1 MSSFTNALSNI
12 ESKVEYHE
20 KEINPVLFQDVEMK
34 FGKINIKTGKT
45 EMTQPSQFI
54 YFDLDQSGSMQDSCA
69 DGRTKM
75 EHAIHSISNIIKMI
89 VENKELNIWI
99 QVTAFDD
106 MIDTII
112 YPQKVTEDNFLNL
125 LNKLKRVIPR
135 GGTSIELALN
145 NAKKEIKKFQSSHQE
160 FNITHIFTTD
170 GNPTIGSTDK
180 NILSIISDISYSHI
194 FIGFGLDHSAE
205 IMSALASNKNTVYY
219 FIDKIENGGLVFG
232 EILYKILYVIFWN
245 VTILTN
251 EYAEI
256 YNYKTNEWSS
266 SLLIEDLTSET
277 NRTYHLRSTSP
288 FDSMIR
294 IIGTMEPLHSE
305 EWLLLEEI
313 YLPRHMEKEKEKE
326 NEKEK
331 EKEIIIPE
339 IDLTRDIFRHKT
351 LEMIYHSINSIEK
364 SNKYKKQMQ
373 TYITQMKKYMSDND
387 LLQDEMMKSL
397 CDDIYIVIRTYNTE
411 YGNMYACARSNSNG
425 RETSYNVN
433 SIPDH
438 IQTNYCPFIFTTPPA
453 LKRQVAACWPRPLIQ
468 TSRSWCLPFKEDDK
482 DVTTDENYE
491 VTRLSAEFIFESV
504 MDRDREPEQE
514 PEHMLSPT
522 PLSRHTSITQGI
534 MMREIS
540 K

>member
-12 ESKVEYHE
+12 ESTIEYHE

-45 EMTQPSQFI
+45 EMTRQSQFI

-75 EHAIHSISNIIKMI
+75 EHSIHSISNIIKMI
-89 VENKELNIWI
+89 VDNKELDIWI

-106 MIDTII
+106 TVDTII
-112 YPQKVTEDNFLNL
+112 SPQKVTEDNFLNL

-135 GGTSIELALN
+135 GGTNIELALN
-145 NAKKEIKKFQSSHQE
+145 NAKKEIKRFQTSHSE

-170 GNPTIGSTDK
+170 GNPTLGSTDK
-180 NILSIISDISYSHI
+180 NMLSIISDISYSHI
-194 FIGFGLDHSAE
+194 FIGFGLDHSVE
-205 IMSALASNKNTVYY
+205 IMSALSSNKNTVYY

-256 YNYKTNEWSS
+256 YNYKTNEWSN

-277 NRTYHLRSTSP
+277 NRTYHLRSKSP
-288 FDSMIR
+288 FDSQIR
-294 IIGTMEPLHSE
+294 IIGSKELLLSE
-305 EWLLLEEI
+305 ELLLLEEI
-313 YLPRHMEKEKEKE
+313 YLPPLIEIEKGKEF
-326 NEKEK
+326 
-331 EKEIIIPE
+331 ILPE
-339 IDLTRDIFRHKT
+339 IDLTKDIFRHKT
-351 LEMIYHSINSIEK
+351 LEMLYQSINSIEK

-373 TYITQMKKYMSDND
+373 AYITQMKKYMTDND
-387 LLQDEMMKSL
+387 LLEDEMMKSL
-397 CDDIYIVIRTYNTE
+397 CDDIFIVIRTYGTE

-433 SIPDH
+433 SIPPD
-438 IQTNYCPFIFTTPPA
+438 QTQTQTGYCPFIFTTPPA
-453 LKRQVAACWPRPLIQ
+453 LKRQTAACWPSPLRQ
-468 TSRSWCLPFKEDDK
+468 TTRSWCLPFKEDD
-482 DVTTDENYE
+482 DEEDITTDENYE
-491 VTRLSAEFIFESV
+491 MARLSAEFIFETD
-504 MDRDREPEQE
+504 MDREQE
-514 PEHMLSPT
+514 QEQEQEQEHMISQT
-522 PLSRHTSITQGI
+522 PLSRHTSNTQGI